1 MNSYIPFGNLKK
13 QYEFLKPE
21 IDKAVMRVLSS
32 GWFILGK
39 EVEGFENT
47 FAQYCGA
54 KYCVGAGNGMEAL
67 QIALMAL
74 EIGEGDE
81 VITTPLSA
89 AATSLAI
96 SHVGA
101 MPVFADINPKTLN
114 IDPDEIE
121 KKITPKTKAILPVH
135 LYGRVADMKRIMEIA
150 HKNHL
155 YVIEDVAQA
164 HGAKFDGKKAGTFG
178 NFGVFSFYPSK
189 NLGAYGDAGGL
200 ITNDETLAKKARVIR
215 DYGQDGRYN
224 HVVIGLNSRLDE
236 IEAAILS
243 VKLSYLDTWNFLR
256 KKIAEKYNSGLQGF
270 PMILP
275 KEEANHVW
283 HLYVIQTDRRD
294 LLQKYLDEH
303 GIASQIHY
311 PKVIYQQS
319 AYHFLNIPKGYAPY
333 AEEAAE
339 KILSLPIYPELTEE
353 ETDYI
358 IETIKNFFTHGA
370 RRI

>member
-1 MNSYIPFGNLKK
+1 MNSSIPFGNLKK
-13 QYEFLKPE
+13 QYESLKPE
-21 IDKAVMRVLSS
+21 IDKAVLRVLSS

-39 EVEGFENT
+39 EVENFENA

-54 KYCVGAGNGMEAL
+54 KYCVGVGNGMEAL
-67 QIALMAL
+67 QTSLMAL

-101 MPVFADINPKTLN
+101 IPVFADINPQTFN
-114 IDPDEIE
+114 IDPDGIE

-150 HKNHL
+150 HKHNL

-164 HGAKFDGKKAGTFG
+164 HGAELDGKKAGTFG
-178 NFGVFSFYPSK
+178 NFGALSFYPSK

-215 DYGQDGRYN
+215 DYGQDGRYH

-243 VKLSYLDTWNFLR
+243 VKLPYLDAWNLCR

-275 KEEANHVW
+275 KEEENHVW

-294 LLQKYLDEH
+294 LLQKYLKKYR
-303 GIASQIHY
+303 IASQIHY
-311 PKVIYQQS
+311 PKVIYQQEV
-319 AYHFLNIPKGYAPY
+319 YHHLNIPKGHAPQ
-333 AEEAAE
+333 AEEAVK
-339 KILSLPIYPELTEE
+339 KIISLPIYPELTEE

-358 IETIKNFFTHGA
+358 IETIKNFFIHGA
-370 RRI
+370 LRI